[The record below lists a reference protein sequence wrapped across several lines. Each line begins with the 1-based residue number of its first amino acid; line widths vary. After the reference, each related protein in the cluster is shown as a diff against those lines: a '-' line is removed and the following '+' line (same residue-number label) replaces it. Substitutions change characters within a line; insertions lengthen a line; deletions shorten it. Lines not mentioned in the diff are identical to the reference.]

1 MINKYLTVFPRADY
15 NNYSSNL
22 NLEKPQ
28 YLQRKKKKLI
38 VRLEILNCGG
48 HGGSTVSKFVWASK
62 KAVMLKNEI

>member
-1 MINKYLTVFPRADY
+1 MMVLQRADY
-15 NNYSSNL
+15 NNYFSNL

-28 YLQRKKKKLI
+28 YLQRKKKRLI
-38 VRLEILNCGG
+38 VCLEILNCGS